1 MDTEGTNKQGINV
14 ESNIDIY
21 PAQFPLATIGV
32 ICLLLSGFAFI
43 GAQKHGKFV
52 KAMIE
57 PGSEQSVEEA
67 VLSQTTSNRIVAGP
81 SGPPTGPTGPP
92 TAGPT
97 GPPSSGPTG
106 PPSGPTG
113 PPESTPV
120 EAVEVAPA
128 VVEEQQEITEDVY
141 EDQGDGW
148 FFRKFPDGSYDQTV
162 YVVEEGQYV
171 PYVDPEA

>member
-1 MDTEGTNKQGINV
+1 
-14 ESNIDIY
+14 
-21 PAQFPLATIGV
+21 
-32 ICLLLSGFAFI
+32 
-43 GAQKHGKFV
+43 
-52 KAMIE
+52 MIE
-57 PGSEQSVEEA
+57 PESEQSVEEA

-92 TAGPT
+92 AA
-97 GPPSSGPTG
+97 GPTG

-113 PPESTPV
+113 PPESVSVETV
-120 EAVEVAPA
+120 EAAAE
-128 VVEEQQEITEDVY
+128 VVEEQNEPVGDVY

-171 PYVDPEA
+171 PYVEPEV